1 MTRFERCQ
9 RNAVAQLIGMR
20 ETNEDVMRRL
30 ETECADLV
38 SRGCPIHSPLWRGSG
53 PLPVKSEKRPPVAVT
68 VRPRRIPVL
77 APQQVKCVG
86 RTDPQRRSPLRQRS
100 NPSRRSRTANSA
112 TAVHASAAP

>member
-9 RNAVAQLIGMR
+9 RKAVAQLIGMR

-38 SRGCPIHSPLWRGSG
+38 SRGCPIHSPLWRGCG
-53 PLPVKSEKRPPVAVT
+53 PVPVKSASRPPVAVT
-68 VRPRRIPVL
+68 VRTRRVPASDL
-77 APQQVKCVG
+77 QQVKSVG
-86 RTDPQRRSPLRQRS
+86 RAELRRRPPLRQRA